1 MWNCSRKHRAS
12 LTLVGTYSLKHSLPH
27 SLVSRKHDIKAPTWC
42 AAITASCWPEAS
54 QTQPGSSYGAL
65 VTAWLQSKG
74 SQTTPGHELG
84 GLSSAGLCPLDLLA
98 VTSDR
103 SGNPP
108 PMHSVNIPSYPTWN
122 HARPLAWNPC
132 YLEVGGGIKMIWV
145 NKKGHV
151 AKAMRE
157 IWVLFLAP
165 PNPGDDNPLFAFFLY
180 LDCKF
185 LKTETV
191 SWYLFIQSVY
201 IGPRDYCND

>member
-1 MWNCSRKHRAS
+1 MPELWHEIP
-12 LTLVGTYSLKHSLPH
+12 V
-27 SLVSRKHDIKAPTWC
+27 TW
-42 AAITASCWPEAS
+42 
-54 QTQPGSSYGAL
+54 
-65 VTAWLQSKG
+65 
-74 SQTTPGHELG
+74 
-84 GLSSAGLCPLDLLA
+84 
-98 VTSDR
+98 R
-103 SGNPP
+103 
-108 PMHSVNIPSYPTWN
+108 
-122 HARPLAWNPC
+122 R
-132 YLEVGGGIKMIWV
+132 GGIKMIWV

-151 AKAMRE
+151 AKAMQE